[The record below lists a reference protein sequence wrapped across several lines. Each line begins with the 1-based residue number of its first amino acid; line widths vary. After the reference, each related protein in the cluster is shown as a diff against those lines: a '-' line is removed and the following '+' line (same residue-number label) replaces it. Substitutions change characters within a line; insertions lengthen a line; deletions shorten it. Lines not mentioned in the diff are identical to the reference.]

1 MRQGRSG
8 LGIIIGLLLGA
19 VAGAAAG
26 YYAGFYLGSRPV
38 NWYSADIAKLGPG
51 PDNDLIRYGRDLIV
65 NTPRHIGKN
74 ATDPAMRYAGNDL
87 SCQNCHLNAG
97 LQRFAA
103 PFVSTFA
110 TFPMM
115 VDDQVLTLTDRI
127 NGCMRRSLNGKDLPS
142 EGREMEAIV
151 AYLKFVGRG
160 TPEGVRVSGMGLRP
174 IENPTSPPD
183 ARRGEAVYVQLCVTC
198 HKEDGQGRGETQSR
212 RWLFHSAVVGG
223 SELQRRRRHGQDRLC
238 RLLYPRQHA
247 VRDRLPG
254 AGAQCAAGMGCG
266 GLYDL
271 QAASTGDTGNCLHAA
286 IDEIGERIFAGFEP
300 CPLGGAGYN
309 ASYRRKPVSRIRNAV
324 HAASGFR
331 LSPE

>member
-8 LGIIIGLLLGA
+8 LGIVVGFLLGA

-26 YYAGFYLGSRPV
+26 YYAGSYLGNRPV
-38 NWYSADIAKLGPG
+38 NWYAADIAKLGPG
-51 PDNDLIRYGRDLIV
+51 PENDLIRYGRDLIV

-87 SCQNCHLNAG
+87 ACQNCHLNAG
-97 LQRFAA
+97 LQPFAA

-151 AYLKFVGRG
+151 AYLKFVGKG
-160 TPEGVRVSGMGLRP
+160 SPEGVRVPGMGLRP

-183 ARRGEAVYVQLCVTC
+183 ARRGEAVYAKLCVTC
-198 HKEDGQGRGETQSR
+198 HKDDGQGEPKPSPGVGYSIPPLWGEAS
-212 RWLFHSAVVGG
+212 FNA
-223 SELQRRRRHGQDRLC
+223 
-238 RLLYPRQHA
+238 
-247 VRDRLPG
+247 G
-254 AGAQCAAGMGCG
+254 AGMAKTA
-266 GLYDL
+266 
-271 QAASTGDTGNCLHAA
+271 
-286 IDEIGERIFAGFEP
+286 
-300 CPLGGAGYN
+300 
-309 ASYRRKPVSRIRNAV
+309 
-324 HAASGFR
+324 HAASYIRDNMPFGIDYR
-331 LSPE
+331 VPVLSVQQAWDVAAYMISKPHPPATPETASTLQ